1 MKEGLLSVIVP
12 TYNEREA
19 VPALVDRVRRALG
32 GIPYE
37 LVFADDS
44 TDGTDAVIAALA
56 REDPRIRLLHRTGR
70 RGLAT
75 AVVEGI
81 GAARGEVV
89 CVLDADLQHP
99 PERIP
104 DLIKAL
110 EETGAEVVVA
120 SRYLPGGSYRG
131 LSGLRRLASRVA
143 TWLAK
148 LLLRRARPVSDPMS
162 GFFAFRR
169 SVVEGVHLA
178 PVGYKILLE
187 ILARG
192 NFRKVVEV
200 PYVFE
205 ARAAGHSKLTLRQN
219 LDYLRHLL
227 RLLPANPE
235 DLRFVRFVLVGAS
248 GIGVNTAALWGLVRL
263 GMHYRPAGV
272 LAIATAITW
281 NFLWND
287 AFTWRDRRSRNLGT
301 KLRRYLQYWAV
312 TGLGSAI
319 QYALY
324 LLLTGA
330 GLPYLLSNLVGI
342 GVAVG
347 WNYRMH
353 GSWTWRPTEPTITRV
368 VYRPT

>member
-1 MKEGLLSVIVP
+1 MLSVIIP
-12 TYNEREA
+12 TYNERKA
-19 VPALVDRVRRALG
+19 VRALVERVRGALR

-37 LVFADDS
+37 LVFVDDS
-44 TDGTDAVIAALA
+44 TDGTDAVIAELA
-56 REDPRIRLLHRTGR
+56 RTDERIRLLHRTER

-81 GAARGEVV
+81 RVARGDVV

-104 DLIKAL
+104 DLLRAL
-110 EETGAEVVVA
+110 EETEAEVVVA

-131 LSGLRRLASRVA
+131 LSPLRRLASRAA
-143 TWLAK
+143 TGLAR
-148 LLLRRARPVSDPMS
+148 LLLRRARLVSDPMS

-169 SVVEGVHLA
+169 SVVEGAELQ

-187 ILARG
+187 ILVRG
-192 NFRKVVEV
+192 RFRRVAEV
-200 PYVFE
+200 PYGFE
-205 ARAAGHSKLTLRQN
+205 VRAAGQSKLSWRQN
-219 LDYLRHLL
+219 LEYLRHLV

-235 DLRFVRFVLVGAS
+235 DLRFVRFGLVGAS

-263 GMHYRPAGV
+263 GVHYRPAGA
-272 LAIATAITW
+272 LAIAAAITW

-287 AFTWRDRRSRNLGT
+287 AFTWRDRRSRDLAT

-312 TGLGSAI
+312 TGVGSAL

-324 LLLTGA
+324 LVLTA
-330 GLPYLLSNLVGI
+330 VGLPYLLSNLVGI

-353 GSWTWRPTEPTITRV
+353 GSWTWKPTEPAITRV

>member
-1 MKEGLLSVIVP
+1 MKEGLISVIVP

-32 GIPYE
+32 GLPYE
-37 LVFADDS
+37 LVFTDDS
-44 TDGTDAVIAALA
+44 TDGTDAMIAALA

-205 ARAAGHSKLTLRQN
+205 ARVAGQSKLTLRQN

-330 GLPYLLSNLVGI
+330 GFPYLLSNLVGI